1 MTDLRNPF
9 RLRAAEHIES
19 DSDFLR
25 LFGPGVLDLLPN
37 DAPFGRTQFIR
48 SAPGGGKTSLL
59 KLFTPSVL
67 RTLAALGSYGD
78 YKELF
83 QRLKGMGAVD
93 DGEVKVVGIMLACGR
108 TFPDLADLG
117 LPPPRMRRLLL
128 ALLDA
133 RVMIGM
139 LRSALLV
146 SGLRYPEH
154 LNRLRLEVD
163 AGFLA
168 VPELQLPCDG
178 AAARE
183 WAESLERAICDVI
196 DSFETPER
204 AGPSGHDALHA
215 LSLMDTAVLT
225 VDGTAINRHWLL
237 LLDDV
242 HKLTPTQRTAL
253 RETLLDQRNTRT
265 TVWVAERLEALSHE
279 ELLTSGAL
287 EGRDYEGVV
296 NLEEAWRR
304 APRKFEAAIA
314 TIAERRARMATPTA
328 PGEPFRSFTE
338 IIDSRPDAAERA
350 RTVSGALQEVAQ
362 RVRGVASAEKY
373 AEWIKVQ
380 ESAVGDP
387 EDQIVGWRSLEILI
401 ERQQRKSQLA
411 FDFPLSRDELRERE
425 GSDVKAAAELF
436 LAQELSLPY
445 YFGSRRLAS
454 LGSFNVEQ
462 YLRLAGD
469 LFEESAAASLM
480 RQPAVLG
487 PERQQAIIL
496 SAYTARLQDLP
507 RQAKNGRDVLN
518 FLQAVG
524 EFCRDVTYQPNAPYA
539 PGVNGVAIS
548 MQERASLL
556 NQKNLASHPL
566 LERFAHMLATA
577 LSHNLLHAELDKS
590 VKNQRWMILY
600 LNRLVCV
607 NYELPL
613 HFGGFRERRLR
624 DLASWMER
632 GHYPAAKSERMIR

>member
-25 LFGPGVLDLLPN
+25 LFGPGVLDLLPD

-67 RTLAALGSYGD
+67 RTLSALGNYGD

-93 DGEVKVVGIMLACGR
+93 EGDVKVVGIMLGCGR

-117 LPPPRMRRLLL
+117 LPSPRMRRLLL

-133 RVMIGM
+133 RILIGV

-146 SGLRYPEH
+146 RGLRYPEH
-154 LNRLRLEVD
+154 LPRLSLEV
-163 AGFLA
+163 AGDPVE
-168 VPELQLPCDG
+168 VPELQVPCDG
-178 AAARE
+178 IAARE

-196 DSFETPER
+196 DSFESPDR
-204 AGPSGHDALHA
+204 AGPSGHDALHT
-215 LSLMDTAVLT
+215 LSLLDKAVVM
-225 VDGTAINRHWLL
+225 VDGTAIDRHWLL

-242 HKLTPTQRTAL
+242 HKLTHAQRAAL
-253 RETLLDQRNTRT
+253 RETLLDQRNPQT
-265 TVWVAERLEALSHE
+265 TVWVAERLEALSQE
-279 ELLTSGAL
+279 ELLTQGAL
-287 EGRDYEGVV
+287 EGRDYDGVV

-304 APRKFEAAIA
+304 TPRKFEAAIA

-338 IIDSRPDAAERA
+338 IIDSRPDAAVRA
-350 RTVSGALQEVAQ
+350 RIIGTALPEVAR
-362 RVRGVASAEKY
+362 RVRGLGSDGRF
-373 AEWIKVQ
+373 AEWIQ
-380 ESAVGDP
+380 AQQTAGGDP
-387 EDQIVGWRSLEILI
+387 EEQIVGWRTLEILI
-401 ERQQRKSQLA
+401 ERQQRKPQLA
-411 FDFPLSRDELRERE
+411 FDFPLSSDELRERD
-425 GSDVKAAAELF
+425 GSDVRAAAELF
-436 LAQELSLPY
+436 LAQELALPY
-445 YFGSRRLAS
+445 YFGPRRLAS

-469 LFEESAAASLM
+469 LFEESAAAALL
-480 RQPAVLG
+480 RQSAALS
-487 PERQQAIIL
+487 PERQQAIVAA
-496 SAYTARLQDLP
+496 AYTARLQDLP
-507 RQAKNGRDVLN
+507 RRAKNGRDVMN

-556 NQKNLASHPL
+556 SPTELLGNPL
-566 LERFAHMLATA
+566 LQRFANMLATA
-577 LSHNLLHAELDKS
+577 LSNNLLHAELDKS

-600 LNRLVCV
+600 LNRLICV
-607 NYELPL
+607 PYDLPL

-624 DLASWMER
+624 DLTSWMDR
-632 GHYPAAKSERMIR
+632 GHYAAAKSERMI